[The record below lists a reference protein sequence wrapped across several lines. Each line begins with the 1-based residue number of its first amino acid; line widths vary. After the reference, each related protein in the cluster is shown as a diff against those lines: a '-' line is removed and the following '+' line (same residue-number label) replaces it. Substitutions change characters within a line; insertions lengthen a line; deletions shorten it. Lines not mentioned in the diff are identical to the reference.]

1 MCPASGEPTGA
12 KGPVG
17 KIWLCVFVYK
27 LGLEPNCGGQGE
39 GLEVPTCA
47 RTQRRP
53 VMDKA

>member
-53 VMDKA
+53 VIDKA